1 MGRFSKWLGGGDAK
15 NVRKP
20 GPQQCVPRLITKHFK
35 TFSYVNKK
43 KILLNALDDGVL
55 FVCVN
60 FVMGGKG
67 HLVKLISATYSNVTG
82 FTDIISWY
90 TQPRNFT
97 EEYLKL

>member
-1 MGRFSKWLGGGDAK
+1 MVGDAK

-20 GPQQCVPRLITKHFK
+20 GPQQCVPRLITKHFE